1 MPIPNNL
8 EKYIAKRV
16 RTALDS
22 GKWKEYKSIF
32 EKVANDYSNI
42 TWQDICVTGA
52 IESGFDPN
60 AHNSSGFTGMFQTK
74 IGNVAPN
81 VRSKYGVSSN
91 SDLYDVEKAAG
102 CCAAH
107 LSTVFSQAIKR
118 LSNRSDISQNIKKVL
133 GWSEYHRGYK
143 DGGVL
148 YELITHNLSFE
159 DAVIK
164 ANPMRPTDPDGT
176 YVVTILDALEY
187 LGASFSLSNSNSQ
200 SNTGFT
206 GLTEIPTRDKYPWF
220 NDADIRKDES
230 GKMYAN
236 ISLISSLS
244 RFKLIIGVGG
254 GGANGEFSGGAG
266 GRGLMTSGGKV
277 LNPPNFNISGIDSS
291 GEYHVICWR
300 YAQYPVS
307 GLTGISKDGKRRN
320 GDNIDGVIYD
330 AKTNDILCYTIEDSA
345 DVTANKFSDSYD
357 HEILPHHASWE
368 TNSPWHKGPSSY
380 CAKLAGGKGGF
391 HPTLAML
398 CLGGRES
405 CLFHPGADVGW
416 SLGCILCGEK
426 SQNGRRPNCSG
437 SAYQSIESTN
447 NPDVLYWKR
456 FYDIIVPKIANGTKV
471 KIHFRTQLGALNASS
486 AQFSGGVS
494 GGNIGAGLVSI
505 RKSVDSAGVGDVI
518 IIRPMYA
525 TTINFGGKVM
535 PGYRAGQTDLYFG
548 KSNIGNLISAAKYMK
563 EKYPQYKLMI
573 WDAYRPW
580 AAADSWGRDYPQWA
594 GKFIA
599 RVPSGQ
605 HSKSKHCKGCAIDLT
620 LTDSSGNPLP
630 MYGNSFNELDRK
642 WARDSGGFD
651 EFGQKAHSNPRH
663 KNQKILRDIM
673 MNGGKM
679 DDYGNEYWHFETNK
693 FDCDGST
700 NY

>member
-1 MPIPNNL
+1 MAIPNNL

-32 EKVANDYSNI
+32 EKVANDYSNV

-74 IGNVAPN
+74 IGNIAPN
-81 VRSKYGVSSN
+81 IRSKYGVSSN
-91 SDLYDVEKAAG
+91 RDLYDVEKAAG

-118 LSNRSDISQNIKKVL
+118 LSNRSDIPQNIKKVL
-133 GWSEYHRGYK
+133 GWSEYHRGYAI
-143 DGGVL
+143 GGVL

-176 YVVTILDALEY
+176 YVVTILYALEY

-200 SNTGFT
+200 SNSSFT

-220 NDADIRKDES
+220 NDRDIYKDDD

-236 ISLISSLS
+236 MSLIASLS
-244 RFKLIIGVGG
+244 RFKLIIGIGG
-254 GGANGEFSGGAG
+254 GSANGEFGGG
-266 GRGLMTSGGKV
+266 GGGLMVSGGKV
-277 LNPPNFNISGIDSS
+277 LNPPNFNISGIDNS

-300 YAQYPVS
+300 YAQYSVS
-307 GLTGISKDGKRRN
+307 GLTGVSKDGKRRN

-345 DVTANKFSDSYD
+345 DIGENANNFSNSYD
-357 HEILPHHASWE
+357 NEIIPHHGGWE
-368 TNSPWHKGPSSY
+368 TKSPWHKGPSEY

-398 CLGGRES
+398 CLSGRPS

-426 SQNGRRPNCSG
+426 SQNGHRPNCTG

-456 FYDIIVPKIANGTKV
+456 FYDIIVPKIVNGTKV
-471 KIHFRTQLGALNASS
+471 KIHFRTQIGQLNASS
-486 AQFSGGVS
+486 AQYSGGAP

-505 RKSVDSAGVGDVI
+505 RRSVDDAGVGDVI

-525 TTINFGGKVM
+525 TKTNFGHKVM
-535 PGYRAGQTDLYFG
+535 PGYKAGQTDLYFG

-563 EKYPQYKLMI
+563 TKYPGYKLMI

-580 AAADSWGRDYPQWA
+580 AAADSWPKDYPQY
-594 GKFIA
+594 
-599 RVPSGQ
+599 VPTYISRITGAHSG
-605 HSKSKHCKGCAIDLT
+605 SKHCKGCAIDLT
-620 LTDSSGNPLP
+620 LVDPSGNPLP
-630 MYGNSFNELDRK
+630 MYGRSIQEFTRD
-642 WARDSGGFD
+642 WARNSGGFD
-651 EFGQKAHSNPRH
+651 EFGTKARVVATHP
-663 KNQKILRDIM
+663 NQRKLRDIM
-673 MNGGKM
+673 MNGGNF
-679 DDYGNEYWHFETNK
+679 DDYDNEYWHFETNK